1 MPARRRL
8 LIALLAVCTA
18 VLVTVMILKQPA
30 GTHRGQP
37 PPTAPGPDTP
47 RCADGQT
54 EGCVGG
60 TAAVIM
66 AVPAPPAASAA
77 P

>member
-1 MPARRRL
+1 MPVRRRL
-8 LIALLAVCTA
+8 LIALLALCTA
-18 VLVTVMILKQPA
+18 VVVTVMILKQPA
-30 GTHRGQP
+30 GTHRGRALP
-37 PPTAPGPDTP
+37 VEPGPDTA
-47 RCADGQT
+47 RCTDGQT

-66 AVPAPPAASAA
+66 TAPASSSPAA

>member
-1 MPARRRL
+1 
-8 LIALLAVCTA
+8 V
-18 VLVTVMILKQPA
+18 VVTVMILKQPA
-30 GTHRGQP
+30 GTHRGRP
-37 PPTAPGPDTP
+37 LPPTPGPDTP

-60 TAAVIM
+60 TAAVIV
-66 AVPAPPAASAA
+66 AVPASAAASAA